1 MPDVGTIIE
10 ASEQSLFAQ
19 ADPSAV
25 TEPLTCIGIGDITIP
40 VGDVTIVYCPSATS
54 GQYDPVGFI
63 RGAADAVTL
72 QLTRPLET
80 VFNFLLEGGICPT
93 TYRMNNVCPGTP
105 KTSVTN
111 YLLGVLLYGGEFTS
125 RVIAAPAALEP
136 GENARVNTTGELSAL
151 SVDFIKRLQSARQAM
166 TQTQHANEITMLPR
180 SCGTKC
186 GLYRNLCAEGYMVLD
201 TDYVGV
207 YGDVVLWTANSGAAW
222 TPTTTGPF
230 SAVGRIGSDVEVIL
244 TAGGHR
250 VIVSGGALPGL
261 PPEISYSDD
270 GGVVW
275 SNVNPEAGA
284 GTANRGVNR
293 LAWDRLNRLWAA
305 ADDGRIYRTE
315 DIGNTWTIQKGA
327 TAPTDD
333 LNDIEF
339 ATSQIGYAVGDSN
352 VVLQTLDGATWTA
365 LTGPVPGVNIL
376 SVTVNRFGHVFIGTN
391 DARIFRSVD
400 NGATWRNAAGVQN
413 QPMIDFGAGSVDKL
427 EFDPFN
433 GYVGYALWNDATP
446 NGLVRRTEDGGVSWL
461 GGEIGLET
469 TANAGL
475 YGIHVCDA
483 NGLFVVGDTVG
494 GTTFE
499 ARFQRRAT

>member
-1 MPDVGTIIE
+1 MPAEGSIIE

-19 ADPSAV
+19 PDPSAV
-25 TEPLTCIGIGDITIP
+25 TDPLTCIGIGDITIP
-40 VGDVTIVYCPSATS
+40 VGDRSIVYCPSATS
-54 GQYDPVGFI
+54 GEYDPIGFI
-63 RGAADAVTL
+63 RGAPDPITL
-72 QLTRPLET
+72 TLTRPLET
-80 VFNFLLEGGICPT
+80 VYNYLLEGGECPSV
-93 TYRMNNVCPGTP
+93 YRMNNVCPGTP
-105 KTSVTN
+105 RTLVTN
-111 YLLGVLLYGGEFTS
+111 YLLGVLLYGGQFTS

-151 SVDFIKRLQSARQAM
+151 SADFVKRLQSARQAM
-166 TQTQHANEITMLPR
+166 TQTQHANEITMLPK

-201 TDYVGV
+201 TDYTGI
-207 YGDVVLWTANSGAAW
+207 YGDVVLWTADTGATWAA
-222 TPTTTGPF
+222 TTTQPF
-230 SAVGRIGSDVEVIL
+230 TALGRNGTDVEVIL

-250 VIVSGGALPGL
+250 VIVSGGAVPGL

-270 GGVVW
+270 GGVLW
-275 SNVNPEAGA
+275 TNVNPQTGA

-293 LAWDRLNRLWAA
+293 LAWDRRNRLWAA
-305 ADDGRIYRTE
+305 ADDGRIYMSS
-315 DIGNTWTIQKGA
+315 DIGNTWTVPENGVETVQ
-327 TAPTDD
+327 D

-339 ATSQIGYAVGDSN
+339 YTDLIGYAVGDSN
-352 VVLQTLDGATWTA
+352 VVLQTLDGATWDA

-376 SVTVNRFGHVFIGTN
+376 SVAVNRFGHVFIGTN

-400 NGATWRNAAGVQN
+400 AGVTWAE
-413 QPMIDFGAGSVDKL
+413 MIDFGAGSVDKI

-433 GYVGYALWNDATP
+433 IYVGYALWNNSTP
-446 NGLVRRTEDGGVSWL
+446 NGVVRRTEDGGNTWL
-461 GGEIGLET
+461 GGEIGLT
-469 TANAGL
+469 TPNNAGL

-494 GTTFE
+494 GTTFC